1 LLALLKR
8 SSPETTGKILVDTI
22 SHRIKLID
30 VYPARS
36 KIVGS
41 TSEDLYA
48 HPRCLRTALPR
59 AALDPLL
66 DSYKQDDQDIHTKHR
81 HIHDQV
87 LCAGNSDP
95 QILANFSGDCAPR
108 PGAPL
113 L

>member
-8 SSPETTGKILVDTI
+8 SSPGTLWKNLVNTI
-22 SHRIKLID
+22 SHPIKLID

-66 DSYKQDDQDIHTKHR
+66 DSYKQDDQDIYTKHR

-87 LCAGNSDP
+87 LYAGNSDH
-95 QILANFSGDCAPR
+95 QILANFFGHCALR